1 MQKIITMRFKM
12 DSNSCICFI
21 LYIEEE
27 LKMMKKVIQVDYIVV
42 NTEES

>member
-1 MQKIITMRFKM
+1 MHMFHI
-12 DSNSCICFI
+12 
-21 LYIEEE
+21 IEEE